1 MKLAILTMLSVRLQG
16 IIYIHSVVNH
26 NYYLF

>member
-1 MKLAILTMLSVRLQG
+1 MKFTILTVLSVRLKG

>member
-1 MKLAILTMLSVRLQG
+1 MKFVILTILSVRLKG
-16 IIYIHSVVNH
+16 IIYIHNVANH